1 MSQMNPVTIDK
12 FLGVNK
18 SETET
23 LLQLGEASE
32 SSNWI
37 VTDDNKLSKMFGYA
51 KLFASLGN
59 HKINGMWYGE
69 LSGIPHFIFSCNG
82 HLYEHNLTTHAN
94 TDLGAIAN
102 AYPTTIFA
110 NNNSV
115 YILDGNNYYKWTGS
129 GEILLVVGYTPTVA
143 TASPPTGGGTLLES
157 INYLT
162 GHNAR

>member
-1 MSQMNPVTIDK
+1 MSQVNPVTIDK

-59 HKINGMWYGE
+59 HKINGMWYGSINGASH
-69 LSGIPHFIFSCNG
+69 LLFACNG
-82 HLYEHNLTTHAN
+82 H
-94 TDLGAIAN
+94 
-102 AYPTTIFA
+102 IF
-110 NNNSV
+110 
-115 YILDGNNYYKWTGS
+115 
-129 GEILLVVGYTPTVA
+129 EI
-143 TASPPTGGGTLLES
+143 SEEE
-157 INYLT
+157 II
-162 GHNAR
+162 

>member
-37 VTDDNKLSKMFGYA
+37 ITDDNKLSKMFGYA

-59 HKINGMWYGE
+59 HKINCG
-69 LSGIPHFIFSCNG
+69 
-82 HLYEHNLTTHAN
+82 
-94 TDLGAIAN
+94 
-102 AYPTTIFA
+102 
-110 NNNSV
+110 
-115 YILDGNNYYKWTGS
+115 
-129 GEILLVVGYTPTVA
+129 LVVWIDNKSQSYNPMDTWVT
-143 TASPPTGGGTLLES
+143 
-157 INYLT
+157 
-162 GHNAR
+162 